1 LPHFRGQS
9 QLGEVYDHMGQQR
22 KKGMGVGTKSRIEMD
37 PRRRMCPIFGHLNRL
52 LTPRG
57 GKLRQVNALL
67 EREVDCLGTLQPFPY
82 GQNHGCKQSLVR
94 INVVPGGLLESKPKD
109 VQPNQRC
116 GLQLHMGGKA
126 TNTRAKVKWDSLTL
140 PLSNAP
146 TPNMIGKPYNVF
158 GKNGGRWT
166 TSPLHGLSSCWSKP
180 CLNVKTTPPPR
191 HPRLPRQ
198 GLFVH

>member
-1 LPHFRGQS
+1 
-9 QLGEVYDHMGQQR
+9 
-22 KKGMGVGTKSRIEMD
+22 MGVGTKSRIEMD
-37 PRRRMCPIFGHLNRL
+37 PRRRMRPIFRHLNRL

-67 EREVDCLGTLQPFPY
+67 EREADRLGTLQPFPH
-82 GQNHGCKQSLVR
+82 GKNHDCKQSLVR
-94 INVVPGGLLESKPKD
+94 INVVPGGLLESKPKG

-146 TPNMIGKPYNVF
+146 MPNMIGKPYNVF
-158 GKNGGRWT
+158 GKNGGR
-166 TSPLHGLSSCWSKP
+166 
-180 CLNVKTTPPPR
+180 
-191 HPRLPRQ
+191 
-198 GLFVH
+198 